1 MDYGKLAAEV
11 IRLVGGKENINDVGH
26 CATRLRFSLKDAG
39 LTKTD
44 ELKATDGVIGVVN
57 KGGQYQVI
65 IGNEVNEVY
74 AQVTSQLGVEATP
87 QEPDCDDDAAPEEKK
102 SPVAKVLDVI
112 AGSFF
117 PIIPALVGAGMVKAL
132 LSLLTVVFTGLTI
145 LQFHRMSHRRKNSQP
160 LFIDWLEE
168 KGLA

>member
-39 LTKTD
+39 LAKTD

-87 QEPDCDDDAAPEEKK
+87 RSRTATTTRPPRKRKAPWPRCWMSSQAAS
-102 SPVAKVLDVI
+102 SPSSPPWWAPVWSKPC
-112 AGSFF
+112 S
-117 PIIPALVGAGMVKAL
+117 PC
-132 LSLLTVVFTGLTI
+132 
-145 LQFHRMSHRRKNSQP
+145 
-160 LFIDWLEE
+160 
-168 KGLA
+168 